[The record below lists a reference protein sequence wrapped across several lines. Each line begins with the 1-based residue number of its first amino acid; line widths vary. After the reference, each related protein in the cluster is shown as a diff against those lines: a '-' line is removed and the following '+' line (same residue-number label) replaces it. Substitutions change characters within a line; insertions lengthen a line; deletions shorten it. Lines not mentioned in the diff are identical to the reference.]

1 MDCNQHHPHF
11 TDVVTE
17 VWGAWRLIQG
27 CTVGQWWSWDPNPG
41 RWLPHILISVLFIV
55 LREPVPPLH
64 PTLPSSTLAS
74 LSYSLT
80 RRNITGPPFALQRRT
95 VEAWIGKAEPE
106 KYQPFAKFCPFVL
119 RVLSASL
126 RCSSKTL
133 WPFRHA
139 PIPYI
144 FMIPFVATLCPSLTL
159 GFCAIYLFSGIV

>member
-1 MDCNQHHPHF
+1 MATDPGLFGRAVVELGSKSRSLATPYPHF
-11 TDVVTE
+11 CVVQCSQ
-17 VWGAWRLIQG
+17 GA
-27 CTVGQWWSWDPNPG
+27 CPTSPPNPTIFYFG
-41 RWLPHILISVLFIV
+41 QSEL
-55 LREPVPPLH
+55 
-64 PTLPSSTLAS
+64 
-74 LSYSLT
+74 LSDSKKHHRL
-80 RRNITGPPFALQRRT
+80 PFALRRRT